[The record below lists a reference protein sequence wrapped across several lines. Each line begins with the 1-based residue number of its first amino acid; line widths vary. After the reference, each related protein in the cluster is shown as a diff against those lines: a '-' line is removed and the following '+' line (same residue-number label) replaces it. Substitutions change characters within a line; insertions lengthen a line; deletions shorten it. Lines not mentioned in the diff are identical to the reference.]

1 MPRLYRVA
9 ARHLEILWH
18 FPHLPDHPRAF
29 ASAGF
34 LEDSKM
40 THLSSCQDRSRN
52 PSGKGLFPITL
63 SWLRA
68 AACRTANRT
77 IAALKTAHRAIK
89 SAKARRLQR
98 ELMFHAYSESDWS
111 FQANAPECRDAS
123 RNGANYP
130 QQPLILSDKWDF

>member
-1 MPRLYRVA
+1 
-9 ARHLEILWH
+9 
-18 FPHLPDHPRAF
+18 
-29 ASAGF
+29 
-34 LEDSKM
+34 M
-40 THLSSCQDRSRN
+40 THLSSCQDRPRN

-68 AACRTANRT
+68 ATCRAANRT

-98 ELMFHAYSESDWS
+98 ELMFHACSESDWS